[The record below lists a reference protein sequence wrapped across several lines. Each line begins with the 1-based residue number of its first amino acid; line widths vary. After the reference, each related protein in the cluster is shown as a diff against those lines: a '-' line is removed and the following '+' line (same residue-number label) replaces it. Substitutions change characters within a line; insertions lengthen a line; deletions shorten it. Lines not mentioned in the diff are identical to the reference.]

1 MTAYDEVLAR
11 RLAGTGPLQ
20 LEGGSG
26 YFAARST
33 SLDPALFVHDD
44 QLRPEVRELILGTLY
59 RFWRTLYAAP
69 EAWSTAWIAGSGI
82 TTAWNADR
90 EGGDAPG
97 DLDVLIGVDY
107 PSFYRWNPD
116 YQGNSEQ
123 ALAHHFNQQ
132 LHDGLWGSTD
142 HTRINGS
149 TYELTFYV
157 NPGGTDIRDINPYA
171 AYNVSADLW
180 TVHPVAVP
188 EGFSEMY
195 FRDDERH
202 AVAVDAHRAG
212 GIAATY
218 NQQLRQL
225 AQLHP
230 DDPRARNVAAAL
242 HQTVREGAGL
252 FDVIHNGRH
261 AAFAPGGKGYF
272 DFANY
277 RWQGG
282 KASGAVNAMRKLKQL
297 DEAAHR
303 DLGTP
308 CGDVGHLTLL
318 AALVNGG
325 RHS

>member
-1 MTAYDEVLAR
+1 MD
-11 RLAGTGPLQ
+11 
-20 LEGGSG
+20 GGSG
-26 YFAARST
+26 YFAARAT
-33 SLDPALFVHDD
+33 GLDPALFELGDH
-44 QLRPEVRELILGTLY
+44 LRPEVRLHILSTLY
-59 RFWRTLYAAP
+59 SFWERLYHAP
-69 EAWSTAWIAGSGI
+69 KEWSTAWIAGSGI

-90 EGGDAPG
+90 EGGNAPG

-107 PSFYRWNPD
+107 AAFYRFNPD
-116 YQGNSEQ
+116 YQGNSEH

-132 LHDGLWGSTD
+132 MHDQLWNSTD

-171 AYNVSADLW
+171 AYDVSHDLW

-188 EGFSEMY
+188 KGFSEQY
-195 FRDDERH
+195 FRADERA
-202 AVAVDAHRAG
+202 AVSGDTRRAAD
-212 GIAATY
+212 ILATFEKY
-218 NQQLRQL
+218 RQQLVDV
-225 AQLHP
+225 HP
-230 DDPRARNVAAAL
+230 HDPRYRNVAAAL
-242 HQTVREGAGL
+242 HQSVREGADL

-303 DLGTP
+303 DLGMP
-308 CGDVGHLTLL
+308 CGDAGHLALIGSL
-318 AALVNGG
+318 ANGG
-325 RHS
+325 GRR